1 MYIFWYDKLRM
12 FQGGFLAEKCYKFRE
27 FILERLSLC
36 FDAIIIV
43 FTRFNNFLQRRL
55 KYNFCNKK

>member
-43 FTRFNNFLQRRL
+43 FTRFNNFL
-55 KYNFCNKK
+55 